1 MTLLTPDTAPR
12 PPDVWEPGHRFLLRA
27 AGLPLETVRGLRC
40 PRTGDWANEVL
51 ELEQWLTAEGAA
63 LSELLHGLLGAADA
77 AGSDARRL
85 LLTLRREV
93 FNNRLPADP
102 GAAERLV
109 TGLAEPAGARLAGWL
124 ARRTRY
130 RDLLA
135 QGPGLLAGE
144 TRAARRA
151 LREALSGDRL
161 RLGLLLASPTL
172 DSRLDGYL
180 KDTSAEP
187 GKRMRKIER
196 SALTYLYRTACKT
209 SPFSTLT
216 AVATGTFDAGAPD
229 SAPPALRVGEEWT
242 SHVRLNVVV
251 LGRLADL
258 ILADPVRRQDL
269 PVVLAPGW
277 GRDED
282 RIRYVRQWV
291 TTGDDSAAVTFDAVR
306 DRLFYLRSSGTL
318 DRLLTFFSTHE
329 RLRHRD
335 LVDMLRTERGAEPEE
350 AERYAAALLQLGMV
364 QVPGL
369 RTDVHS
375 PDPLRSFQRALRGL
389 GAPWAD
395 AVAAGLDGPAACLA
409 AYPGAPL
416 TERRTL
422 LRTLRAQLLDVQR
435 ELGAEDPALPQTLVY
450 EDVSAGEDLPGG
462 PGPLA
467 GATGQ
472 ALRRVEGILPMYDI
486 TLPQRITLRGFF
498 LARHGS
504 GGRCDDLLG
513 LVHDFHEDFFD
524 QYISFTSKRSAFDA
538 DGEYVPEENWLGQ
551 SALRTLDTAR
561 RRFVAGMREQW
572 EKHGTADE
580 IRLPAGLLAEV
591 SGELAPITPDF
602 TPQSHHI
609 QVAGAGPDGQP
620 LIVLNRSYGGLAFP
634 FSRFTHVFDPEG
646 TTAPD
651 TAPGLSERLRGELLA
666 HAPRGAVLAEL
677 TGGPITTNLNLHERL
692 TSHQIVCPGETSTVP
707 EDARIHLEDLYLQ
720 HDEDTD
726 RLVLRSRRLECEV
739 VPVYLGYLVPVALPE
754 IPRTLLLLSPSTMT
768 PTDPWGGVPE
778 GPADDGVTRRPRVVH
793 DGVVIS
799 RRSWTAEG
807 RVLPARTPGAD
818 EAEWFLGWRRWRRT
832 HRLPAQVFATV
843 LREGRRALGAKPL
856 YVDFDSPLSLT
867 AFDALL
873 ERGPGDCVVLREA
886 LPSEDAPHVISEQGH
901 HVAELA
907 VETFTSRPRTEDGP
921 TCRN

>member
-1 MTLLTPDTAPR
+1 MTLLTSDTTPR
-12 PPDVWEPGHRFLLRA
+12 APDVWEPGHRFLLRA

-40 PRTGDWANEVL
+40 PDTGDWADEAL
-51 ELEQWLTAEGAA
+51 ELEERLTAEGAA

-77 AGSDARRL
+77 AGSEARRL
-85 LLTLRREV
+85 LLRVRREV

-102 GAAERLV
+102 RAAERLV
-109 TGLAEPAGARLAGWL
+109 TGLSAPAGARLAHWL
-124 ARRTRY
+124 THRARY
-130 RDLLA
+130 AELLDR
-135 QGPGLLAGE
+135 GPGLLAGE
-144 TRAARRA
+144 MRDARRA
-151 LREALSGDRL
+151 LRAALAGDRL

-172 DSRLDGYL
+172 DSRLGGYL
-180 KDTSAEP
+180 DDTGAEP

-216 AVATGTFDAGAPD
+216 AVATGTFDPGAAP
-229 SAPPALRVGEEWT
+229 SASLGPRLAEEWT

-258 ILADPVRRQDL
+258 ILADPVRRRDL

-291 TTGDDSAAVTFDAVR
+291 TAGDDSAAVTFDAVR
-306 DRLFYLRSSGTL
+306 DRLFYLRGSGTL

-329 RLRHRD
+329 GLRHRD
-335 LVDMLRTERGAEPEE
+335 LVDLLRTERGAGPDE

-375 PDPLRSFQRALRGL
+375 ADPLRSFQQALRGL

-395 AVAAGLDGPAACLA
+395 AVAASLDGPAACLA
-409 AYPGAPL
+409 AYPSAPL
-416 TERRTL
+416 AERRAL
-422 LRTLRAQLLDVQR
+422 LGTLRAQLLDIQR
-435 ELGAEDPALPQTLVY
+435 ELGAEEAALPQTLVY

-486 TLPQRITLRGFF
+486 TLPQRITLKGFF
-498 LARHGS
+498 LARHGN

-524 QYISFTSKRSAFDA
+524 QYISFTSQRSAFDA

-551 SALRTLDTAR
+551 SALRTLDSAR

-572 EKHGTADE
+572 EKHGASNE
-580 IRLPAGLLAEV
+580 IRLPAALLTEV
-591 SGELAPITPDF
+591 AGELATIAPDF

-609 QVAGAGPDGQP
+609 QVAGDDADGRP

-634 FSRFTHVFDPEG
+634 FSRFTHVYDPDG
-646 TTAPD
+646 SAPPD
-651 TAPGLSERLRGELLA
+651 APPGLSERLAGELLA
-666 HAPRGAVLAEL
+666 RAPQGTVLAEL
-677 TGGPITTNLNLHERL
+677 TGGPITTNLNLHGRL

-707 EDARIHLEDLYLQ
+707 EDARIHLEDLYLR
-720 HDEDTD
+720 HDEATD
-726 RLVLRSRRLECEV
+726 RLVLRSRRLEREV

-768 PTDPWGGVPE
+768 PTDVWGSVPE
-778 GPADDGVTRRPRVVH
+778 GPARDGVTRRPRVVH
-793 DGVVIS
+793 DGVVVS
-799 RRSWTAEG
+799 RRSWTADA

-818 EAEWFLGWRRWRRT
+818 EAGWFLGWRRWRRA
-832 HRLPAQVFATV
+832 HGLPAQVFATV

-873 ERGPGDCVVLREA
+873 ERGPGDAVVLREM
-886 LPSEDAPHVISEQGH
+886 LPAEDAPHAVSAQGH